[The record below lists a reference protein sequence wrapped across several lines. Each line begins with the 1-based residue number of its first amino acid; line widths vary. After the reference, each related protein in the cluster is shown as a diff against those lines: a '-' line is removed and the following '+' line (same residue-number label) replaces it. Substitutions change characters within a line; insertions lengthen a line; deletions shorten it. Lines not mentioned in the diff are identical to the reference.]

1 MMRHTKADALLEA
14 LPYFQQFRGRTVVI
28 KYGGAAMENPELVE
42 SVMRDIVFLEAVG
55 INPVVVHGGGKA
67 ITAAMRQENL
77 TARFVDGF
85 RYTDEA
91 SIRIIDRVLTEV
103 ISPALAAKVRELGG
117 KAKILSGKEVL
128 VAEKAPPRED
138 ATGAKLDLGFV
149 GNIVSIDAAKVQKL
163 IKAEIVPIIS
173 PLGRGRDGQVHA
185 SLMYPAPSR
194 DRALGVADD
203 RAIAEDGRAGG
214 DVDQSDLV
222 RLGDVFEQR
231 EAGVEARARGQAAL
245 VDEDR
250 HRVARVDLHIQGTQL
265 RFGRHAVVPR
275 IFLRGGAY
283 GSSILPSTRRSRCS
297 GFASCNGSGSRSAG
311 KSW

>member
-1 MMRHTKADALLEA
+1 MRHTKADALLEA

-91 SIRIIDRVLTEV
+91 SIRIIDRVLTEE

-149 GNIVSIDAAKVQKL
+149 GNIVSVDAAKVQKL

-173 PLGRGRDGQVHA
+173 PLGLGRDGQVYNINADIAAAKIAQALKAHKIIYLSDVNGVRRDPKDETSLISTLTPAQIQQLKHDGVIA
-185 SLMYPAPSR
+185 SGMIPKVDS
-194 DRALGVADD
+194 ALEALAGGVAKVHFLDGKQAHSLLLELFTD
-203 RAIAEDGRAGG
+203 AGIGTEIA
-214 DVDQSDLV
+214 
-222 RLGDVFEQR
+222 
-231 EAGVEARARGQAAL
+231 
-245 VDEDR
+245 
-250 HRVARVDLHIQGTQL
+250 
-265 RFGRHAVVPR
+265 
-275 IFLRGGAY
+275 
-283 GSSILPSTRRSRCS
+283 
-297 GFASCNGSGSRSAG
+297 AG
-311 KSW
+311 K